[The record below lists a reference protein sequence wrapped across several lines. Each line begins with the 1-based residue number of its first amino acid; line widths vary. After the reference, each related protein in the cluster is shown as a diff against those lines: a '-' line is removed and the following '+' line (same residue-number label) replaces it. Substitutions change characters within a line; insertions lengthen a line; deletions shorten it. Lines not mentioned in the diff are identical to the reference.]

1 MIEVVVAQSCV
12 TLILS
17 QELLT
22 LSVEP
27 IIDVARSTSK
37 RLGIV
42 AAEKF
47 KIIQQNAWKN
57 SGRARMT
64 GDALMGIAGVATG
77 NPMLMVA
84 GFGGIAINGVLA
96 KYAGN
101 EGDGD
106 PNMPFFKRVM
116 SPAEQPVD
124 TNAFWNAGRSV
135 LLSVGGAYAAFAKGD
150 IGQGIGAV
158 SAGLVGLA
166 SNTLVLTRRALS
178 RLGDK
183 INVAEQSPNDS
194 AVNLVDD
201 KKLQGEGAEINVASS
216 QHQVKGVFGKTWNA
230 IKQSAKIVL
239 KRPQAVSAM
248 LAYPG
253 IAAWAGAGVASVV
266 AGAPVVGGIIIASAS
281 MHGLGMAFKMITPA
295 IQTQLKEMKAEMS
308 FMAKGSFMGT
318 EFALRD
324 MLATTSQ
331 PHMRHSMYRGI
342 TIPDAISLPKA

>member
-1 MIEVVVAQSCV
+1 MSA
-12 TLILS
+12 TP
-17 QELLT
+17 T
-22 LSVEP
+22 TEP
-27 IIDVARSTSK
+27 VIDVASSTSE
-37 RLGIV
+37 RMGIV
-42 AAEKF
+42 ARGF
-47 KIIQQNAWKN
+47 QILQDNAWQN

-64 GDALMGIAGVATG
+64 GDALMGIAGVATA

-96 KYAGN
+96 KYGGN

-106 PNMPFFKRVM
+106 PDMPFLKRIV

-150 IGQGIGAV
+150 IGQGIGAA

-183 INVAEQSPNDS
+183 INVADS
-194 AVNLVDD
+194 TVAQEGRLDD
-201 KKLQGEGAEINVASS
+201 KAGLPGADAEIDVGQS
-216 QHQVKGVFGKTWNA
+216 QHQMKGVFGRGWNYL
-230 IKQSAKIVL
+230 KQSAKIIL

-253 IAAWAGAGVASVV
+253 IAAWAGAGVASIA

-281 MHGLGMAFKMITPA
+281 MHGLGMAFKMIAPA
-295 IQTQLKEMKAEMS
+295 IQTQLKEIKAEMGELHGKMNIS
-308 FMAKGSFMGT
+308 EFNARKIMMKMPGSLTANKF
-318 EFALRD
+318 
-324 MLATTSQ
+324 TSQ
-331 PHMRHSMYRGI
+331 A
-342 TIPDAISLPKA
+342 IPPIMALPKIS